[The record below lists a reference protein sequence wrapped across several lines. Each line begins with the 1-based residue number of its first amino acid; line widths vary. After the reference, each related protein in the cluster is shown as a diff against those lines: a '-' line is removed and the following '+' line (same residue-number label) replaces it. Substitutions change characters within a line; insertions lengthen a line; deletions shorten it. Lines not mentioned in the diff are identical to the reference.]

1 MLYNCII
8 SKRDTKNPIP
18 VNIVG
23 SVLQDSIGVCCAT
36 KCNGFNH
43 ARKDKGGAYSNE
55 MVDGVI
61 SVLRILPVFLLLI
74 MYWAIY
80 SQVYHYSSTTIYR

>member
-8 SKRDTKNPIP
+8 SKRDKGNSIP
-18 VNIVG
+18 LNILG
-23 SVLQDSIGVCCAT
+23 SVLRDSIGVCCAT
-36 KCNGFNH
+36 KCNGFNY
-43 ARKDKGGAYSNE
+43 AREDKGGAYSNE

-61 SVLRILPVFLLLI
+61 SVLRLLPVFLLVI

-80 SQVYHYSSTTIYR
+80 SQVYHYSSATI

>member
-8 SKRDTKNPIP
+8 SKRDKRNSIP
-18 VNIVG
+18 LNILG
-23 SVLQDSIGVCCAT
+23 SVLHDSIGVCCAT
-36 KCNGFNH
+36 KCNGFNN
-43 ARKDKGGAYSNE
+43 AREDKGGAYSNE

-61 SVLRILPVFLLLI
+61 SVLRLLPVFLLVI

-80 SQVYHYSSTTIYR
+80 SQVYHYSSATI